1 MNHRRRDNRAKKS
14 PSHRWWMSVVAWISE
29 PHAPRWPRGQGVRCN
44 APRMAQILPQ
54 TVNRSVQGLC
64 DTGARHDTD
73 PHFQPPRLLAFRR
86 SDKARGMSEHPLPPR
101 HTGTQPPA
109 HALPAH
115 AQTGLLAI
123 FGSTFFELV
132 GYFMLTPLL
141 ILRLKADGVSTAL
154 AGLFA
159 ASAWLGVFL
168 MTPFAS
174 AITQRLGRRP
184 TLWLAALVPVIATTG
199 FAFSSALWLW
209 FVLKMAAGMA
219 SGLRWVLAEAVVAEF
234 SPPGQRGRYVGIFET
249 MVGAT
254 FVIGPLMLAWVG
266 AQSEAALW
274 IALGFMVAGLL
285 WSLLIPRM
293 PEAADAHS
301 AKVGLA
307 GVWHAV
313 LAHPLV
319 MAIGFVGG
327 FFESGLTSILPLY
340 GLALGLGATVSALLV
355 SASGLGSAVMML
367 PAGLLADRLSRHPQ
381 QRWGD
386 GRATRLLIMR
396 GCAWFTFLA
405 TLAIPFVAATPWL
418 AAPVAFV
425 WGGAGGCLYTLAMID
440 IGSRESGITLVN
452 STAVLVLAYTLGG
465 VLAPALGAA
474 ALQWAPV
481 LGFPMLLLVVAG
493 GGTWLLRRPRN

>member
-1 MNHRRRDNRAKKS
+1 
-14 PSHRWWMSVVAWISE
+14 
-29 PHAPRWPRGQGVRCN
+29 
-44 APRMAQILPQ
+44 
-54 TVNRSVQGLC
+54 
-64 DTGARHDTD
+64 
-73 PHFQPPRLLAFRR
+73 
-86 SDKARGMSEHPLPPR
+86 MSEHPLPPR
-101 HTGTQPPA
+101 HAGAATPPRVAQPQA
-109 HALPAH
+109 RL
-115 AQTGLLAI
+115 GLLAI

-141 ILRLKADGVSTAL
+141 ILRLKGDGVSTAL

-159 ASAWLGVFL
+159 ASGWLGVFL

-184 TLWLAALVPVIATTG
+184 TLWLAALLPVIATAG
-199 FAFSSALWLW
+199 FAFTSVLGLW
-209 FVLKMAAGMA
+209 FALKLVAGMA

-249 MVGAT
+249 MVGTT

-266 AQSEAALW
+266 AQSDAALW
-274 IALGFMVAGLL
+274 IALGFMFIGLL
-285 WSLLIPRM
+285 WSLLIPRL
-293 PEAADAHS
+293 PAAADAHS
-301 AKVGLA
+301 AKVGLS
-307 GVWHAV
+307 GVWHAL

-340 GLALGLGATVSALLV
+340 GLALGLGVTASALLV
-355 SASGLGSAVMML
+355 SASGLGSALMML
-367 PAGLLADRLSRHPQ
+367 PAGVLADRLAHHPQ

-386 GRATRLLIMR
+386 GRATRLLLMR
-396 GCAWFTFLA
+396 GCALVTLLA
-405 TLAIPFVAATPWL
+405 TLVIPFVAGTPWL

-440 IGSRESGITLVN
+440 IGSREEGITLVN

-481 LGFPMLLLVVAG
+481 LGFPALLIAVAG
-493 GGTWLLRRPRN
+493 GGWWLLRGPARR